1 MPMIDWLRTI
11 LDCFNG
17 GAWPYWVRGLGRQ
30 LDCDNERDRNRA
42 LRIDAVGGPSRVCR
56 VEVLGTAGAFGGR
69 ITVSRLAT

>member
-42 LRIDAVGGPSRVCR
+42 LRIDAVGGQQWLS
-56 VEVLGTAGAFGGR
+56 G
-69 ITVSRLAT
+69 